1 MANKDA
7 KRLQEIFS
15 GLTPAAAE
23 QLLEFAEFL
32 YARHAAVVV
41 AAPLLPQEIPRP
53 AQESVIKAIKRL
65 AATYPMLDRGKMLH
79 ETSAL
84 MTQHVVQGRDAVAVI
99 DDLEALF
106 RQHYAR
112 LRAADAAVPPALPD
126 SSEAED

>member
-1 MANKDA
+1 MPKNDT
-7 KRLQEIFS
+7 KRLLEIFS
-15 GLTPAAAE
+15 GLTPAAAQ

-32 YARHAAVVV
+32 YTRHAG
-41 AAPLLPQEIPRP
+41 AAAALPPLVPQDIPRP
-53 AQESVIKAIKRL
+53 AEESVIKAIKRL

-84 MTQHVVQGRDAVAVI
+84 MTQHVMQGRDAVAVI

-112 LRAADAAVPPALPD
+112 QRAADVAPPPALPD
-126 SSEAED
+126 ASDS

>member
-1 MANKDA
+1 MPKNDA

-15 GLTPAAAE
+15 GLTPAAAQ

-32 YARHAAVVV
+32 YARHAA
-41 AAPLLPQEIPRP
+41 AAPPSLSLPQEIPRP
-53 AQESVIKAIKRL
+53 AQESVVKAIKRL

-84 MTQHVVQGRDAVAVI
+84 MTQHVVQGREAAAVI

-112 LRAADAAVPPALPD
+112 LRAADVAPPPALPET
-126 SSEAED
+126 SEPRD

>member
-1 MANKDA
+1 MPKNDA

-15 GLTPAAAE
+15 RLTPAAAQ

-32 YARHAAVVV
+32 YTRHAS
-41 AAPLLPQEIPRP
+41 APATLPLSLPQEIPRP
-53 AQESVIKAIKRL
+53 AEESVIKAIKRL
-65 AATYPMLDRGKMLH
+65 AATYPMLDRGKMLQ

-84 MTQHVVQGRDAVAVI
+84 VTQHVVQGREAVAVI

-112 LRAADAAVPPALPD
+112 LRAADVAPPALPD
-126 SSEAED
+126 ASDPAE

>member
-1 MANKDA
+1 MANKDT

-32 YARHAAVVV
+32 YVRHAAVV

-112 LRAADAAVPPALPD
+112 LRAADVAPPPALPD
-126 SSEAED
+126 SSESED

>member
-1 MANKDA
+1 MANKDV

-15 GLTPAAAE
+15 GLTPAAAQ

-32 YARHAAVVV
+32 YVRHAAVV
-41 AAPLLPQEIPRP
+41 AAPLLRQDIPRP

-65 AATYPMLDRGKMLH
+65 SATYPMLDRGKMLH

-84 MTQHVVQGRDAVAVI
+84 MTQHVVQGRDATAVI

-112 LRAADAAVPPALPD
+112 QRAADGAAPPAVPD
-126 SSEAED
+126 TSESKD

>member
-1 MANKDA
+1 MPNNDA
-7 KRLQEIFS
+7 KRLQEILS
-15 GLTPAAAE
+15 GLTPAAAQ

-32 YARHAAVVV
+32 YARHAAAVPL
-41 AAPLLPQEIPRP
+41 APPLPQEIPRP

-84 MTQHVVQGRDAVAVI
+84 MTQHVVQGREAGAVI

-112 LRAADAAVPPALPD
+112 LQARAISPPPALPGASD
-126 SSEAED
+126 D

>member
-1 MANKDA
+1 MSKPDA
-7 KRLQEIFS
+7 KRLQQIFS
-15 GLTPAAAE
+15 ELTPAAAQ

-32 YARHAAVVV
+32 HARHAV
-41 AAPLLPQEIPRP
+41 AAASLPSLLPQDIPRP

-99 DDLEALF
+99 DDLEAVF

-112 LRAADAAVPPALPD
+112 LRNIAGASPALPD
-126 SSEAED
+126 TSEPKD

>member
-1 MANKDA
+1 MANKDV

-15 GLTPAAAE
+15 GLTPAAAQ

-32 YARHAAVVV
+32 YVRHAAVV
-41 AAPLLPQEIPRP
+41 AAPPPPQDIPRP
-53 AQESVIKAIKRL
+53 AQESVVKAIKRL

-84 MTQHVVQGRDAVAVI
+84 MTQHVVQGRDATAVI

-112 LRAADAAVPPALPD
+112 QRATDEAAPPAAPD
-126 SSEAED
+126 TSESKD